1 MVDLFLPTALP
12 ISAKLHPL
20 FNMPSILIRSFIVKC
35 GLLIPFS
42 PFEATVRA
50 LGFHCNA
57 CCNFSVEKN
66 ATSPWTAY
74 RCICFFNWHSLTE
87 ALTKLETNMSY
98 LQDTVRQLNDIV
110 TEQQLLVSRLERQN
124 EVLAKRVE
132 ELDTEARPNRRPP
145 HY

>member
-1 MVDLFLPTALP
+1 MD
-12 ISAKLHPL
+12 
-20 FNMPSILIRSFIVKC
+20 
-35 GLLIPFS
+35 
-42 PFEATVRA
+42 
-50 LGFHCNA
+50 
-57 CCNFSVEKN
+57 N
-66 ATSPWTAY
+66 ATKKVESVD
-74 RCICFFNWHSLTE
+74 SLTE

>member
-1 MVDLFLPTALP
+1 MDIATKKVESVD
-12 ISAKLHPL
+12 
-20 FNMPSILIRSFIVKC
+20 
-35 GLLIPFS
+35 
-42 PFEATVRA
+42 
-50 LGFHCNA
+50 
-57 CCNFSVEKN
+57 
-66 ATSPWTAY
+66 
-74 RCICFFNWHSLTE
+74 SLTE
-87 ALTKLETNMSY
+87 ALTKLETDMSY

>member
-1 MVDLFLPTALP
+1 MDIATKKVESVD
-12 ISAKLHPL
+12 
-20 FNMPSILIRSFIVKC
+20 
-35 GLLIPFS
+35 
-42 PFEATVRA
+42 
-50 LGFHCNA
+50 
-57 CCNFSVEKN
+57 
-66 ATSPWTAY
+66 
-74 RCICFFNWHSLTE
+74 SLTE

-132 ELDTEARPNRRPP
+132 ELYTEARPNRRPP